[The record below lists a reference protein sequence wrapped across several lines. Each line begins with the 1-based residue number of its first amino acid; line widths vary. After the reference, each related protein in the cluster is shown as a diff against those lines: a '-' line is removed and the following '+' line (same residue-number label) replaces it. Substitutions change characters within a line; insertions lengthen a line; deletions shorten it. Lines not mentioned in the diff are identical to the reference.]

1 MSAHDRHDTLIQT
14 TVSIAI
20 LCLTLLGQAVVFAQ
34 SLDDEEE
41 AITILEKPDFGRIFE
56 YRQNGI
62 LIMIKVVPDRGRPY
76 YMVPAD
82 GSPHYSD
89 LSEVKHLYPNW
100 VLLEW

>member
-1 MSAHDRHDTLIQT
+1 LIQT

-20 LCLTLLGQAVVFAQ
+20 LCIAFLVQAPLVAEPVE
-34 SLDDEEE
+34 DGEEI
-41 AITILEKPDFGRIFE
+41 ITIIEQPDFGRIFE

-82 GSPHYSD
+82 GTPHFSD

-100 VLLEW
+100 VLMEW

>member
-1 MSAHDRHDTLIQT
+1 M
-14 TVSIAI
+14 
-20 LCLTLLGQAVVFAQ
+20 FAQ

-89 LSEVKHLYPNW
+89 LSEMKQLYPNW